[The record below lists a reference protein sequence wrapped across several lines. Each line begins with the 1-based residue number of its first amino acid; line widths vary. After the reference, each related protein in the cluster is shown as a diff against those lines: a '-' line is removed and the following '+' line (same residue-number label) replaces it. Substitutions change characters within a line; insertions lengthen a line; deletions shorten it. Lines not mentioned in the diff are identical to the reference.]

1 MIRGVN
7 QVVLTVDDQ
16 ERAKKFWSETMG
28 FEVVVD
34 APYGDERWIAVLT
47 PDGHTRLVLSLR
59 RPDESVREAPSE
71 MLPSSNVMFYADDVE
86 ATYRELTERGVTF
99 STPPSKQFFGWW
111 SMFSDQDGTRY
122 ALGQR
127 WGNDASPPPRP

>member
-7 QVVLTVDDQ
+7 QVVLFVEDQ

-28 FEVVVD
+28 FEVVED
-34 APYGDERWIAVLT
+34 SPYGEERWIAVLT
-47 PDGHTRLVLSLR
+47 PDGASRLVLSLR
-59 RPDESVREAPSE
+59 RPGEPVRAAPGPD
-71 MLPSSNVMFYADDVE
+71 LPSSNVMFYADDVE

-99 STPPSKQFFGWW
+99 PTPPTKQFFGWW
-111 SMFSDQDGTRY
+111 SVFEDSEGTRF

-127 WGNDASPPPRP
+127 WGVTTEPR

>member
-28 FEVVVD
+28 FEVVED
-34 APYGDERWIAVLT
+34 SAYGDERWIAVLT
-47 PDGHTRLVLSLR
+47 PDGNTRLVLNKG
-59 RPDESVREAPSE
+59 EAAREAPGE
-71 MLPSSNVMFYADDVE
+71 DLPSSNVMFYADDVE
-86 ATYRELTERGVTF
+86 ATYKELSERGVTF

-111 SMFSDQDGTRY
+111 SVFEDTEGTRF
-122 ALGQR
+122 ALGQK
-127 WGNDASPPPRP
+127 WGSTAS

>member
-7 QVVLTVDDQ
+7 QVVLDVEDQ

-28 FEVVVD
+28 FEVVED
-34 APYGDERWIAVLT
+34 SPYGEERWIAVLT

-59 RPDESVREAPSE
+59 GDQPPREAPAE

-86 ATYRELTERGVTF
+86 ATYRELVERGVIF
-99 STPPSKQFFGWW
+99 STPPTKQFFGWW
-111 SMFSDQDGTRY
+111 SVFEDSEGTRF

-127 WGNDASPPPRP
+127 WGTA

>member
-7 QVVLTVDDQ
+7 QVVLTVEDQ

-28 FEVVVD
+28 FEVVED
-34 APYGDERWIAVLT
+34 SAYGDERWIAVLT
-47 PDGHTRLVLSLR
+47 PDGTTRLVLSKGD
-59 RPDESVREAPSE
+59 PAREAPGES
-71 MLPSSNVMFYADDVE
+71 LPSSNVMFYADDVE

-99 STPPSKQFFGWW
+99 STPPTKQFFGWW
-111 SMFSDQDGTRY
+111 SVFEDSEGTRY

-127 WGNDASPPPRP
+127 WGVTTAQS